1 MTTFKLEKKSTGKML
16 TNFRVLDQ
24 SGSVY
29 GSVNIPNEAVSDF
42 LRCWSGS
49 APAAANAGKQPSA
62 ASALAA
68 AFKRAKPRM
77 SKAGILRGCN
87 G

>member
-1 MTTFKLEKKSTGKML
+1 MTTFKLEQKSRGKVL

-29 GSVNIPNEAVSDF
+29 GSVNIPNEAVGDSAH
-42 LRCWSGS
+42 WKGS
-49 APAAANAGKQPSA
+49 APAAANAGKQQSA

-77 SKAGILRGCN
+77 SKAGVLRGCN

>member
-1 MTTFKLEKKSTGKML
+1 MSKKSRGKVL

-29 GSVNIPNEAVSDF
+29 GSVNIPNEAVGDF
-42 LRCWSGS
+42 LAHWKGS
-49 APAAANAGKQPSA
+49 APAAANAGKQQSA

-77 SKAGILRGCN
+77 SKAGVLRGCN